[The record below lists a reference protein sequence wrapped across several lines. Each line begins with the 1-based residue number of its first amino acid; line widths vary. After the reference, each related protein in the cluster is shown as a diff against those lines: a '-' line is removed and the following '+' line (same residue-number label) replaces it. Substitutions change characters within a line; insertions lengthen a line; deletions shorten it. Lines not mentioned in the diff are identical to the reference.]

1 MLRLPALRLQSRTEP
16 GFQLLINVLLLL
28 VLIAVAIPLW
38 RVIMMS
44 VTPLNYQTGLGLW
57 VAPWEWSI
65 EAYRQLL
72 GNPAFLR
79 ATTNS
84 LIITIGGTAINLA
97 LTIPLAYVLS
107 VRTLPGR
114 RLITGFIL
122 ITYLFHA
129 GLVPTYLVVQRLG
142 LIDTLWAVMLPPAVS
157 VYNTLVMKGFFEG
170 LPEEIKEAARID
182 GANELQILTRVVIPL
197 SKPIILTVGLFY
209 AVANWNEF
217 FTPILYLNNSNL
229 QPLPV
234 LLRNILNAAN
244 FNEYVEANAFS
255 AASIESLKAAAVLLT
270 MLPMVLVYPWIQR
283 HFSKG
288 ALTGGVKG

>member
-1 MLRLPALRLQSRTEP
+1 MLKLRTRDDL
-16 GFQLLINVLLLL
+16 GFQLVVNTLLLL
-28 VLIAVAIPLW
+28 VLVAVAVPLW
-38 RVIMMS
+38 RVVMMS
-44 VTPLNYQTGLGLW
+44 VTPLNYQESGLGLFIP
-57 VAPWEWSI
+57 PWDWSG
-65 EAYRQLL
+65 EAYKQLL

-79 ATTNS
+79 ALANS
-84 LIITIGGTAINLA
+84 VFITVGGTAINLL

-107 VRTLPGR
+107 VPGLPGR

-122 ITYLFHA
+122 VTYLFHA
-129 GLVPTYLVVQRLG
+129 GLVPTYLVVTQLG
-142 LIDTLWAVMLPPAVS
+142 LTNTLWAVMLPPAVS

-170 LPEEIKEAARID
+170 LPEELKEAARID
-182 GANELQILTRVVIPL
+182 GANELQILWSVILPL
-197 SKPIILTVGLFY
+197 SKPIVLTIGLFY

-217 FTPILYLNNSNL
+217 FTPILYLNDSNL

-255 AASIESLKAAAVLLT
+255 SSSVEALKAASVLLT

-283 HFSKG
+283 HFTKG
-288 ALTGGVKG
+288 ALTGSVKG